1 MCQRV
6 RHKIPG
12 GRITGELRVRIG
24 NGKRG
29 ANPYAY
35 DDGDANG
42 SASADFSVD
51 RLIHLQSTYE
61 RKYLHNLLENG
72 GMSI

>member
-1 MCQRV
+1 MY
-6 RHKIPG
+6 IWG
-12 GRITGELRVRIG
+12 S
-24 NGKRG
+24 RG
-29 ANPYAY
+29 LEWWGYAY
-35 DDGDANG
+35 DDGYASGAACCDAG
-42 SASADFSVD
+42 FSVD